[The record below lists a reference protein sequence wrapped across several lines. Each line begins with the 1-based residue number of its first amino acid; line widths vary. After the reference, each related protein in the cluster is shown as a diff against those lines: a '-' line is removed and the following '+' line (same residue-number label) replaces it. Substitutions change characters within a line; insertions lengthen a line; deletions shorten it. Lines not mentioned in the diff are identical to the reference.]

1 MSLEKPSSFF
11 PVCAWFCDST
21 VFATSVL
28 EKKVFKLYEIIAREL
43 KIKSYASMSF
53 SCKKSPDFS
62 CNLKNLSFKNYRE
75 RRRVEEVGAG
85 LQFIVESKYFP

>member
-1 MSLEKPSSFF
+1 MPLEKPSSFF
-11 PVCAWFCDST
+11 PVCAWFCDRT

-28 EKKVFKLYEIIAREL
+28 EKKVFKLYEIIAGEL
-43 KIKSYASMSF
+43 KSYASMSF

-75 RRRVEEVGAG
+75 RRRVEEM
-85 LQFIVESKYFP
+85 